1 MCHLMRWLLLHPS
14 CGQGEIYLLTCEPV
28 QGECRLQNSLSRR
41 WQQPR
46 ACRST
51 QTNHGQVQNTAKP
64 FLHQYEHARC
74 TKRLLLNADAGLVRD
89 VAPHCPDWSSAVAAT
104 EAAAAEAQ
112 KLQREVRL
120 LESKWLQPQV
130 ERARAV
136 AYAEHQGDPASASR
150 FVEQLDIAGLS
161 NATEEDLLHRAVK
174 VLDSVHEETGK
185 NEGAANNAGSS
196 MHHTQVMHAMV
207 VKDLALACACSKKIV
222 EAAQHM
228 ARSLKLSSEVRAH
241 LSADDVEQLRQ
252 VAQAVW
258 EHCVRSVRSAD
269 TEQGAQDAVNAG
281 TELAAV
287 LVDFNGGSFNI

>member
-1 MCHLMRWLLLHPS
+1 LVAAASQLRARGDLPADLRASAGRVQATELFKQALAAAKGLQIHPNKPWPS
-14 CGQGEIYLLTCEPV
+14 AEHGEA
-28 QGECRLQNSLSRR
+28 LSASI
-41 WQQPR
+41 R
-46 ACRST
+46 AC
-51 QTNHGQVQNTAKP
+51 QVYKEVA
-64 FLHQYEHARC
+64 LE
-74 TKRLLLNADAGLVRD
+74 NADAGLVRD

-150 FVEQLDIAGLS
+150 VVEQLDIAGLS

-196 MHHTQVMHAMV
+196 MHQTQVMHAMV